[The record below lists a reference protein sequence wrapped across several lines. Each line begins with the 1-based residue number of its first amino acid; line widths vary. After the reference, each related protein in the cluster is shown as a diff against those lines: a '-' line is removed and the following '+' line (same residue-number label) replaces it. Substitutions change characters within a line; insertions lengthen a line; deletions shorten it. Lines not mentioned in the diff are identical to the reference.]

1 MPGQQSCKGAAPQ
14 QGQAAQQHVA
24 PPEAGPVPRNPLI
37 LSYLSRGVSTVASK
51 LFLLSTRQWEISV
64 QAHPITLILQVNI
77 VNT

>member
-14 QGQAAQQHVA
+14 QRQAAQQQVA

-51 LFLLSTRQWEISV
+51 AI
-64 QAHPITLILQVNI
+64 
-77 VNT
+77 